1 MIHSMTGYA
10 SLERSTEQGMIQ
22 IELRSVNQR
31 FLELHLKLDERCRML
46 ETPVRNHLKHRLGRG
61 KVECR
66 INFIPTTENQT
77 ALTINQDAL
86 KAWATAIESAKAY
99 FSDTQPVN
107 IVDTLK
113 LPNVMV
119 DTALHATIHEDE
131 ILHTLDT
138 CITSLVEAR
147 ASEGAKLKGFI
158 LERLADL
165 KRQVELVKPF
175 MPDLLTAYQA
185 KLMDKLNEAIG
196 AADDERVRQELV
208 LYAQKIDVD
217 EELSRLDAHIVEV
230 QTILQAGG
238 IVGKRLDFLMQ
249 EMNREANTLG
259 SKSASIE
266 TTQVSMHLKVLI
278 EQMREQIQ
286 NIE

>member
-10 SLERSTEQGMIQ
+10 SLERSSEQGMIQ

-46 ETPVRNHLKHRLGRG
+46 ETSVRNQLKRHLGRG

-66 INFIPTTENQT
+66 INVIPTTPYQT
-77 ALTINQDAL
+77 AVTVNQDAL

-99 FSDTQPVN
+99 FPDAQPVN

-119 DTALHATIHEDE
+119 DTPSLATMQEDE
-131 ILHTLDT
+131 VMSALDA
-138 CITSLVEAR
+138 CIMSLVEAR
-147 ASEGAKLKGFI
+147 ASEGEKLKVFI
-158 LERLADL
+158 LERLSDL
-165 KRQVELVKPF
+165 KGQVDIVKPL
-175 MPDLLTAYQA
+175 MPGLLTAYQT
-185 KLMDKLNEAIG
+185 KLMDMLNEAIG
-196 AADDERVRQELV
+196 AADDERVRQEL
-208 LYAQKIDVD
+208 LLFAQKIDVD
-217 EELSRLDAHIVEV
+217 EELSRLDAHIGEV

-238 IVGKRLDFLMQ
+238 LVGKRLDFLMQ

-259 SKSASIE
+259 SKSVSIE
-266 TTQVSMHLKVLI
+266 TTQVSMQLKVFI

>member
-10 SLERSTEQGMIQ
+10 SLERSAEQGMIQ

-46 ETPVRNHLKHRLGRG
+46 ETPVRNQLKAGLGRG

-66 INFIPTTENQT
+66 INFVPASDAQAT
-77 ALTINQDAL
+77 LTINQEAL
-86 KAWATAIESAKAY
+86 QQWAKAIEQAKAY
-99 FSDTQPVN
+99 FPDAQPVH

-113 LPNVMV
+113 LPNVMI
-119 DTALHATIHEDE
+119 DEALHASIQQAD
-131 ILHTLDT
+131 ILSALAA
-138 CITSLVEAR
+138 CMESLVAAR
-147 ASEGAKLKGFI
+147 ASEGEKLKAVI
-158 LERLADL
+158 LDRLTEV
-165 KRQVELVKPF
+165 KQQVDTVKPL
-175 MPDLLTAYQA
+175 MPGLLKAYQA
-185 KLMDKLNEAIG
+185 KLIEKLNEAMG
-196 AADDERVRQELV
+196 AADDERARQELV

-238 IVGKRLDFLMQ
+238 LVGKRLDFLMQ

-259 SKSASIE
+259 SKSVSIE
-266 TTQVSMHLKVLI
+266 TTKVSMQLKVLI